1 MVSTLRDESSFT
13 VEQVQGLMEYIP
25 TEKECR
31 DLEKFTEIDVLCEC
45 EKFMA
50 TIMQIPEAKKKLDAI
65 FFKLNFPTVV
75 KSLESGKYH
84 ILKNDL
90 NFNNGKLMQ

>member
-1 MVSTLRDESSFT
+1 MTSTQRDESSFT

-45 EKFMA
+45 EKFMT
-50 TIMQIPEAKKKLDAI
+50 TIMKIPEAKRKLDVI
-65 FFKLNFPTVV
+65 FFKLNFPIVV
-75 KSLESGKYH
+75 KSLETGKCH
-84 ILKNDL
+84 MQNNV
-90 NFNNGKLMQ
+90 NFINEKS